1 MTVKWF
7 YIFIL
12 WLAIDT
18 SGFYAQDNVPANF
31 AGIRALAVVEGND
44 TIPVF
49 YLNEVEVASN
59 FIFAS
64 KKQYERW
71 TSIKYNVK
79 IVYPYAIIASVK
91 LKEYDRIL
99 SAIKDEKLKRKYL
112 NLCEK
117 ELRAQFEDQL
127 KDLTITQ
134 GKILMKLIHRE
145 TQKTTYEIVKELRG
159 SFQASMWQAI
169 ARIFGHNMKAEYNP
183 QEEDLMIEKAV
194 ALVERGYF

>member
-1 MTVKWF
+1 
-7 YIFIL
+7 
-12 WLAIDT
+12 
-18 SGFYAQDNVPANF
+18 
-31 AGIRALAVVEGND
+31 
-44 TIPVF
+44 
-49 YLNEVEVASN
+49 
-59 FIFAS
+59 
-64 KKQYERW
+64 
-71 TSIKYNVK
+71 
-79 IVYPYAIIASVK
+79 VK

-99 SAIKDEKLKRKYL
+99 SAIKDEKLKKKYL

-134 GKILMKLIHRE
+134 GRILMKLIHRE

-169 ARIFGHNMKAEYNP
+169 ARLFGHNMKAEYNP

>member
-1 MTVKWF
+1 MAAKGSYISILFMVVKISMF
-7 YIFIL
+7 HAQENL
-12 WLAIDT
+12 LAS
-18 SGFYAQDNVPANF
+18 SGGV
-31 AGIRALAVVEGND
+31 RAMAVVEGKD

-49 YLNEVEVASN
+49 FLNEVEVISN
-59 FIFAS
+59 FVFAS
-64 KKQYERW
+64 KRQYERW

-99 SAIKDEKLKRKYL
+99 SAIKDEKLKKKYL
-112 NLCEK
+112 NLCEL
-117 ELRAQFEDQL
+117 ELRNQFEDQL
-127 KDLTITQ
+127 KNLTITQ
-134 GKILMKLIHRE
+134 GRILMKLIHRE